1 MQNALIL
8 AGGKSSRMGF
18 DKSLLKYDN
27 FATITHFLYYKLS
40 KLFACVQ
47 VSAKEQKFTPPLPLL
62 KDDFKDFA
70 PIFVLANLDKFFT
83 SSIFIIP
90 ADQPFI
96 NESTILALFEGSK
109 SAQICIGSNKDQ
121 THPLC
126 GFFNPNIAKIA
137 KEQIKKQ
144 NYAIKE
150 LLGACDT
157 KIISFDES
165 EQFINLNTTADI
177 SKANNALNMRLKY

>member
-70 PIFVLANLDKFFT
+70 PIFVL
-83 SSIFIIP
+83 P
-90 ADQPFI
+90 
-96 NESTILALFEGSK
+96 TILAPCFMVQFCSITAFL
-109 SAQICIGSNKDQ
+109 
-121 THPLC
+121 P
-126 GFFNPNIAKIA
+126 
-137 KEQIKKQ
+137 
-144 NYAIKE
+144 
-150 LLGACDT
+150 T
-157 KIISFDES
+157 K
-165 EQFINLNTTADI
+165 A
-177 SKANNALNMRLKY
+177 